1 MAKKNQ
7 QEPKELLTE
16 QQWIAKMKKNG
27 LELYNTKDLKP
38 KLKAFYAIEAAIV
51 KTLEHNA

>member
-1 MAKKNQ
+1 MSKKNQ
-7 QEPKELLTE
+7 QETKELLTE

-38 KLKAFYAIEAAIV
+38 KLRAFYAIQEAIV
-51 KTLEHNA
+51 KALEYNA

>member
-1 MAKKNQ
+1 MAKKDQ
-7 QEPKELLTE
+7 QTGEQLLTE
-16 QQWIAKMKKNG
+16 KEWIAKMKKNG